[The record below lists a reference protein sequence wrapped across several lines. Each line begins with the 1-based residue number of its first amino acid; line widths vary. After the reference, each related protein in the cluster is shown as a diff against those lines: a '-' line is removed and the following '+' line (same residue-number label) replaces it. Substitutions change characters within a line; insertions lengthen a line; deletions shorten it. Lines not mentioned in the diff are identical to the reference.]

1 MKSLDC
7 DQQSLSRT
15 RFNSLDSGIMLS
27 KFSSP
32 APEQPAQTVFMKPQR
47 ERTTTSVSQASKG
60 SNGLLAA
67 EPNPA
72 TGSIAVRAIKSM
84 RSLARMASW
93 AQLTNNGDK
102 ENAEPAPETAVPK
115 KTKVK
120 SEGDKKKEKTKEKKE
135 KKEKTKERKEE
146 KGTVKRREKEKTVK
160 ESTVRYSS
168 SSFEAGALSTQ
179 ASPQPPL
186 RDAKTLGRKKQ
197 SVLGLGLPS
206 TMRLTPASA
215 TATMR
220 KASNASS
227 TGSAEVG
234 QPQAP
239 ARLSADSA
247 HLIMNAQGRPT
258 SIMSSGSSLRPPST
272 VSGMSE
278 RTKSSS
284 SSSAASVRW
293 DEEGIRSSRE
303 LQRQERRS
311 RESARPR
318 ESRRTS
324 DGRRRTAIV
333 DIFPETQEQMGR
345 PLSTASAGSVGSGAE
360 ANAFDAPIVT
370 VESATSDGHSD
381 CADSVASGTPAKK
394 NRPRPVSE
402 QMLGRPRPS
411 PIYEDPNGGFVHVS
425 WRRWTLTVSLNV

>member
-1 MKSLDC
+1 MWFVHSLTMSARAAPEPMKSLDC
-7 DQQSLSRT
+7 DQESLSRT

-32 APEQPAQTVFMKPQR
+32 MPEQPAQTVFMKPQR

-102 ENAEPAPETAVPK
+102 ENVELAPEATAPK
-115 KTKVK
+115 KVKEK
-120 SEGDKKKEKTKEKKE
+120 SEGDRKKKEKTKEKKE
-135 KKEKTKERKEE
+135 KTKERKDE
-146 KGTVKRREKEKTVK
+146 KGTVKRKEKEKATK

-179 ASPQPPL
+179 ASPLPAVK
-186 RDAKTLGRKKQ
+186 DAKTLGRKKQ
-197 SVLGLGLPS
+197 SMLGVGLPS
-206 TMRLTPASA
+206 TMRLTTASA

-220 KASNASS
+220 KVSNASS
-227 TGSAEVG
+227 SGSAEVG

-258 SIMSSGSSLRPPST
+258 SIISSGSSLRPPST
-272 VSGMSE
+272 ASGISE

-284 SSSAASVRW
+284 SSSVASVRW

-303 LQRQERRS
+303 LQRKERKS
-311 RESARPR
+311 RESTRPL

-324 DGRRRTAIV
+324 DGRRRAAIV

-345 PLSTASAGSVGSGAE
+345 PLSTSSAGSMASGGSV
-360 ANAFDAPIVT
+360 NAFDAPIVT

-381 CADSVASGTPAKK
+381 CADSVASETPAKK

-402 QMLGRPRPS
+402 QVLGRPRPS
-411 PIYEDPNGGFVHVS
+411 PIYEDPDGK
-425 WRRWTLTVSLNV
+425 LA